1 MEKFAH
7 EVENVLKDKLFLFKE
22 LKNIFLK
29 EKDCIVDIDIDS
41 LWKTIEQKKEVG
53 TRLALLREKIL
64 SMFEKISVQTDMDH
78 ESFSLSKAINK
89 IPVSDSA
96 KSALLKLK
104 TLIEIEQDE
113 IKAIA
118 DTNSK
123 HVNSYLLVIDDV
135 FSTIMNVTDKN
146 QYKSTGSVFDRKKG
160 NCLIRQE
167 V

>member
-1 MEKFAH
+1 MEKFAC
-7 EVENVLKDKLFLFKE
+7 EVENMLEDKLFLFKE

-41 LWKTIEQKKEVG
+41 LWKTIEQKKKIG
-53 TRLALLREKIL
+53 SKLAILREKIL
-64 SMFEKISVQTDMDH
+64 LMFEINSVQIDMNG
-78 ESFSLSKAINK
+78 ESFSLSKAIKK
-89 IPVSDSA
+89 IPVPDST
-96 KSALLKLK
+96 KSTLLKLK

-135 FSTIMNVTDKN
+135 FSTIMNETDKN
-146 QYKSTGSVFDRKKG
+146 QYKSSGSVSDRKKG